1 MTVSLVRAP
10 NPSLLTGP
18 GTNTWVVSSDSE
30 AVVIDPGPII
40 DSHIGGIRSALLGL
54 DTVAVLVTHGH
65 PDHAPAAN
73 GLADALD
80 VPALG
85 FSPAPDFSPDR
96 LVADGE
102 RIGFGS
108 TEAECLATPGHTP
121 DSVCYRI
128 GDTLFT
134 GDHIMGGSTVVVE
147 DMAQYLSSLRRLHGI
162 GLEALYPGHGPV
174 VDDPDAL
181 ISEYI
186 AHRLEREEQI
196 LAAVARGAETVGDI
210 VSVVYDD
217 VDPALHP
224 VAAMSVGAHLRK
236 LRVEERVVTDEDP
249 RWDSPVA
256 LA

>member
-1 MTVSLVRAP
+1 MTISLVRAP

-18 GTNTWVVSSDSE
+18 GTNTWVVSADAA
-30 AVVIDPGPII
+30 AVVIDPGPVI
-40 DSHIGGIRSALLGL
+40 DSHLEGIRAALVGL
-54 DTVAVLVTHGH
+54 DAVAVLVTHSH

-73 GLADALD
+73 GLADRLG
-80 VPALG
+80 VPAFG
-85 FSPAPDFSPDR
+85 SSPGPDFSPDR
-96 LVADGE
+96 LIADGE
-102 RIGFGS
+102 HIGFGAAV
-108 TEAECLATPGHTP
+108 AECMATPGHTP

-147 DMAQYLSSLRRLHGI
+147 DMAQYLTSLRRLHGI
-162 GLEALYPGHGPV
+162 GLAALYPGHGPV
-174 VDDPDAL
+174 IDAPDEL

-196 LAAVARGAETVGDI
+196 LSAIARGAGTVGAI
-210 VSVVYDD
+210 VTAVYDD

-236 LRVEERVVTDEDP
+236 LLDEERVITDEDP
-249 RWDSPVA
+249 RWDTLVA
-256 LA
+256 LS

>member
-1 MTVSLVRAP
+1 MKISLVRAP

-18 GTNTWVVSSDSE
+18 GTNTWVVSSGLAS
-30 AVVIDPGPII
+30 VVIDPGPII
-40 DSHIGGIRSALLGL
+40 DSHLDGIRSALSGL
-54 DTVAVLVTHGH
+54 DPVAVLVTHTH

-73 GLADALD
+73 GIADEYA

-85 FSPAPDFSPDR
+85 FSPGPDFSPDR
-96 LVADGE
+96 LIADGE
-102 RIGFGS
+102 RIGFG
-108 TEAECLATPGHTP
+108 TAEAECLTTPGHTP

-128 GDTLFT
+128 GDTLFS

-147 DMAQYLSSLRRLHGI
+147 DMAQYLTSLRRLHGI

-174 VDDPDAL
+174 IDAPDAL

-186 AHRLEREEQI
+186 AHRLDREEQI
-196 LAAVARGAETVGDI
+196 ISAIARGAETLGEI
-210 VSVVYDD
+210 VTKVYRD

-236 LRVEERVVTDEDP
+236 LVAEERVVTDEDP

-256 LA
+256 LP